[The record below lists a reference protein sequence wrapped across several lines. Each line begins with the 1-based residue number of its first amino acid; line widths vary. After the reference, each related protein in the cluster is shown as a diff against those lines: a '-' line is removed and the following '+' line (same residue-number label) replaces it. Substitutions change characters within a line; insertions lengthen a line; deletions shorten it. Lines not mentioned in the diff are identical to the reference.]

1 MYKEKIGY
9 VSEQEKYYIL
19 ELEERLSALKELIIV
34 LNDQFLSEEKNNNL
48 YEKIMNDIFH
58 TKLLQDKW
66 WREMKT
72 KYNFKFYENGKWM
85 VNFDTNEVFLIIND

>member
-1 MYKEKIGY
+1 
-9 VSEQEKYYIL
+9 
-19 ELEERLSALKELIIV
+19 
-34 LNDQFLSEEKNNNL
+34 
-48 YEKIMNDIFH
+48 MNDIFH